1 MEILEAVTHSK
12 KTIMNKTNV
21 WEDDDGKD
29 DKIIDLLE
37 GKER

>member
-1 MEILEAVTHSK
+1 MEILEAVTHFK
-12 KTIMNKTNV
+12 KIIMNKTNV
-21 WEDDDGKD
+21 CEDDDDKD